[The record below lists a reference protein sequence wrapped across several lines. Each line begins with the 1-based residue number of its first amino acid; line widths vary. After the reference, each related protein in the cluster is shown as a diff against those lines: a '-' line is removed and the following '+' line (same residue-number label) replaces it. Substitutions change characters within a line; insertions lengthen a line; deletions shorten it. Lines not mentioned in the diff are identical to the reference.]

1 MRQRIALI
9 GLVVAAVLLG
19 AVAAQAA
26 APQKFTI
33 TGVNYTKWLWG
44 TNRLDGGL
52 YNYSDVPGEGYG
64 DNGQG
69 TELELLVSAKPS
81 KIIEV
86 KGRMKAR
93 FNQNFWTNFG
103 GFGGAGAGVIG
114 SGDCVSGDCGE
125 FDSRSAQYI
134 KFRGLS
140 IYITPGYKWVDTV
153 TIGSSDFGM
162 FDPFTIGKIRYI
174 DRDNGS
180 GLIFQGGSKSRKF
193 AYDFARVSLPRLW
206 AGPDFGT
213 GNYNVQDAAYA
224 LQGKFKPNSDLDVAL
239 IYEWVNDIEIDPFEN
254 DFADGRDTISRYE
267 NEIWGLRFD
276 WRGPVDVKGRFYS
289 SDSDARADCTD
300 LSGTTV
306 PCGFSS
312 TSFFGISGFSPVPA
326 GQHSDEAYT
335 FDLAWNASSAL
346 SLNAQYFDIGA
357 EFVSVMAA
365 RRESDVLLTEGHDG
379 AYALP
384 GPDNS
389 AFGVF
394 GGILNE
400 DIPNNQTRIG
410 FGGWQ
415 GNAQQVVTINADN
428 SFTDF
433 DEPMAESVIGWKGF
447 TIQPVLAL
455 GNLDLT
461 GEYTSIDY
469 NTNWQAWGDPTR
481 HILFDPDGDTGPI
494 GGPQYPN
501 MESDAGFGSPRNSYA
516 PFQDKETEILVLSGK
531 MFLNVGTGLELFGK
545 IKFIDETDKR
555 MNDAR
560 FLPYQPGDCP
570 GGGVACAGNRN
581 DYTPGL
587 STADLYGNPGVI
599 TVGGV
604 TGYQWKPFD
613 SLSDDDRDMDYT
625 LYQLGAGYQLT
636 SQIYGTL
643 ILESYDVDLVDGN
656 TAFQA
661 YQLHKMASGKH
672 TKDKII
678 LKLKYNIGGA
688 EIGFNY
694 EYNTGEFRPNFGGGF
709 VTQFASEDQAAAVIV
724 PEGSPGF
731 SGRFG
736 GWNSL
741 LTRDY
746 DHQRLKA
753 FLKLFF

>member
-1 MRQRIALI
+1 MRQRMALAC
-9 GLVVAAVLLG
+9 LVLAAMLL
-19 AVAAQAA
+19 ATVAAQAA
-26 APQKFTI
+26 PVEKFTI

-44 TNRLDGGL
+44 TYRLDGSL

-69 TELELLVSAKPS
+69 TELEMLVSAKPS
-81 KIIEV
+81 KKIEV

-103 GFGGAGAGVIG
+103 GFGGGGAGTVG

-162 FDPFTIGKIRYI
+162 FDPFTIGKLRYI

-180 GLIFQGGSKSRKF
+180 GLIFQGGSKDRKF
-193 AYDFARVSLPRLW
+193 GYDFARVSLPRLW

-224 LQGKFKPNSDLDVAL
+224 LQTRFKPNPDLDLAL
-239 IYEWVNDIEIDPFEN
+239 IYEWVNDIEIDP
-254 DFADGRDTISRYE
+254 DDIVFADGREVVSRFE
-267 NEIWGLRFD
+267 NTVVGLRFGL
-276 WRGPVDVKGRFYS
+276 RSIPNVDLKGNVYS
-289 SDSDARADCTD
+289 SDSDAK
-300 LSGTTV
+300 
-306 PCGFSS
+306 PGFSS
-312 TSFFGISGFSPVPA
+312 GSFFGISGFSPVPA
-326 GQHSDEAYT
+326 GKHSDEAYT
-335 FDLAWNASSAL
+335 FDVAWNASS
-346 SLNAQYFDIGA
+346 SLGLNIQYFDIGA

-394 GGILNE
+394 GGILND
-400 DIPNNQTRIG
+400 DIPNNQTKIG

-415 GNAQQVVTINADN
+415 GHAQQVATINADN

-455 GNLDLT
+455 GNLDLS

-469 NTNWQAWGDPTR
+469 NTDWQAWNDPSR
-481 HILFDPDGDTGPI
+481 PILESL
-494 GGPQYPN
+494 YPN

-516 PFQDKETEILVLSGK
+516 PFQEKETDILVIKGK
-531 MFLNVGTGLELFGK
+531 LFVNVGTGLELFGK
-545 IKFIDETDKR
+545 IKYIDETDKR

-560 FLPYQPGDCP
+560 FLPYQAGDCP
-570 GGGVACAGNRN
+570 GGGVACAGNSN
-581 DYTPGL
+581 EYSPGL
-587 STADLYGNPGVI
+587 SSADLYGNPPVI
-599 TVGGV
+599 TVDGV

-613 SLSDDDRDMDYT
+613 SLSDDDRDLDYK

-636 SQIYGTL
+636 SEIYGTVT
-643 ILESYDVDLVDGN
+643 LEHYDVDLLDGN

-661 YQLHKMASGKH
+661 YQLHKMASGEH
-672 TKDKII
+672 SKDKII
-678 LKLKYNIGGA
+678 LQARYNIGGA

-694 EYNTGEFRPNFGGGF
+694 EYNTGEYKPDFGSGF
-709 VTQFASEDQAAAVIV
+709 VTQFADAGTARDVLVAED
-724 PEGSPGF
+724 SPGF
-731 SGRFG
+731 RGRFG

-741 LTRDY
+741 VTRDY

>member
-1 MRQRIALI
+1 MFLSTLA
-9 GLVVAAVLLG
+9 VPAAAVE
-19 AVAAQAA
+19 
-26 APQKFTI
+26 KFTI

-81 KIIEV
+81 KKIEV

-103 GFGGAGAGVIG
+103 GFGGGGAGVIG

-180 GLIFQGGSKSRKF
+180 GLIFQGGAKDRKF
-193 AYDFARVSLPRLW
+193 TYDFARVSLPRLW

-224 LQGKFKPNSDLDVAL
+224 LQTKFKPSSDLDVAL

-254 DFADGRDTISRYE
+254 DFADGRDTLSRYE
-267 NEIWGLRFD
+267 NTVWGLRFD
-276 WRGPVDVKGRFYS
+276 WRGPIDVKGRFYS

-300 LSGTTV
+300 LSGATV
-306 PCGFSS
+306 PCGFST

-326 GQHSDEAYT
+326 GQHKDEAYT
-335 FDLAWNASSAL
+335 FDVAWNANP
-346 SLNAQYFDIGA
+346 SLGLNLQYFNIGA

-394 GGILNE
+394 GGTLNE

-415 GNAQQVVTINADN
+415 GHAQQVATINADN

-447 TIQPVLAL
+447 TIQPVLTL
-455 GNLDLT
+455 GDNFDLT

-469 NTNWQAWGDPTR
+469 NTNWQAWGDPSR
-481 HILFDPDGDTGPI
+481 HILFDPDGDAGPI
-494 GGPQYPN
+494 GGPLYPN

-516 PFQDKETEILVLSGK
+516 PFQDKETDILVIKGK
-531 MFLNVGTGLELFGK
+531 LFVDVGSGLELFGK
-545 IKFIDETDKR
+545 IKFIDEKDKR
-555 MNDAR
+555 MTDAR
-560 FLPYQPGDCP
+560 FLPFQAGDCP
-570 GGGVACAGNRN
+570 GGGIACSNNRN

-599 TVGGV
+599 TVDGV

-613 SLSDDDRDMDYT
+613 NVSDDDRDMDYK
-625 LYQLGAGYQLT
+625 LFQLGAGYQIT
-636 SQIYGTL
+636 SEIYGTV
-643 ILESYDVDLVDGN
+643 ILEHYDVDLRDGN

-661 YQLHKMASGKH
+661 YQLHKMASGEH

-678 LKLKYNIGGA
+678 LQAKYNIGGA

-694 EYNTGEFRPNFGGGF
+694 EYNTGEFKPNFGGGF
-709 VTQFASEDQAAAVIV
+709 VTQFADANVSASVLV